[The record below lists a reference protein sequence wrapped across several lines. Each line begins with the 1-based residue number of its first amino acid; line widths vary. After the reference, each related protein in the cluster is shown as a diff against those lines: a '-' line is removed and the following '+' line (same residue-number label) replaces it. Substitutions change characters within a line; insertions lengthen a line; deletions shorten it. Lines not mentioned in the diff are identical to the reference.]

1 MAPAIV
7 ETGAVPQ
14 DTANGSDGQPN
25 ALGRLIARVV
35 AGLDGWQRRHGVLGF
50 PIAVV
55 KKYGDDGGGRH
66 AALLTYY
73 GFLSIFPVLLL
84 AVVALTR
91 ILAADP
97 ALRERVIDALVPAEL
112 HDTVDAAVTS
122 LPTAGLPLV
131 VGLIGLLFSATGFV
145 FAAYDTLNHLAG
157 VPHRRRHGLVPRY
170 LRGFL
175 VLVLLLVCVA
185 TMGVLTALS
194 VELLETAALSTT
206 AAGLGVLV
214 VSFALLLVSAR
225 LLVALPVRFADLWP
239 GALLGALVVS
249 TIVLVF
255 SPLLARFVSRSG
267 PVYGSFAT
275 IVGLF
280 ALFYLVSQA
289 LVYSA
294 EVAVVRRRRLWPRA
308 LDSADP
314 TVADRRA
321 LRVLARVEERI
332 PAERVSVSFAGD
344 PAPPSPP
351 GPGRD

>member
-1 MAPAIV
+1 MT
-7 ETGAVPQ
+7 E
-14 DTANGSDGQPN
+14 DTESEGGGQPN
-25 ALGRLIARVV
+25 ALGRLVGSVV
-35 AGLDGWQRRHGVLGF
+35 AALDGWQRRHGVLGF
-50 PIAVV
+50 PIAVI
-55 KKYGDDGGGRH
+55 KKYGDDAGGRH

-91 ILAADP
+91 VLAADP
-97 ALRERVIDALVPAEL
+97 ALRERVIDALVPPDL
-112 HDTVDAAVTS
+112 HDTVDTAVTS
-122 LPTAGLPLV
+122 LPTGGLPLV
-131 VGLIGLLFSATGFV
+131 IGLLGLLFSATGFV
-145 FAAYDTLNHLAG
+145 FTAYDTLNHLAG
-157 VPHRRRHGLVPRY
+157 VPHRRRLDMVPRY

-175 VLVLLLVCVA
+175 VLILLLVCVA
-185 TMGVLTALS
+185 TMALLTALS
-194 VELLETAALSTT
+194 VELLEAGALSTA
-206 AAGLGVLV
+206 AAGLGVLL
-214 VSFALLLVSAR
+214 VSFALLLASAR
-225 LLVALPVRFADLWP
+225 LLVARPVHFADLWP

-314 TVADRRA
+314 TDADRRA
-321 LRVLARVEERI
+321 LTVLARVEERI
-332 PAERVSVSFAGD
+332 PAERVAVRFTGD

-351 GPGRD
+351 GPGHD

>member
-1 MAPAIV
+1 MA
-7 ETGAVPQ
+7 Q
-14 DTANGSDGQPN
+14 RSDTDGDSDSDSGPN
-25 ALGRLIARVV
+25 ALGRLVARVV
-35 AGLDGWQRRHGVLGF
+35 AALDGWQRRHGVLGF

-55 KKYGDDGGGRH
+55 KKYGDDAGGRH

-97 ALRERVIDALVPAEL
+97 ALRERVIDALVPPDL
-112 HDTVDAAVTS
+112 HDTVDTAVTS
-122 LPTAGLPLV
+122 LPTGGLPLLI
-131 VGLIGLLFSATGFV
+131 GLFGLLFSATGFV
-145 FAAYDTLNHLAG
+145 FTAYDTLNHLAG
-157 VPHRRRHGLVPRY
+157 VPHRRRHGMVPRY

-175 VLVLLLVCVA
+175 VLIVLLVCVA
-185 TMGVLTALS
+185 TMAVLVALS
-194 VELLETAALSTT
+194 VELLESGALST
-206 AAGLGVLV
+206 AATGLGVLL
-214 VSFALLLVSAR
+214 VSFVLLLVAAR
-225 LLVALPVRFADLWP
+225 LLVARPVRFADLWP

-314 TVADRRA
+314 TDADRRA
-321 LRVLARVEERI
+321 LTVLARVEERI
-332 PAERVSVSFAGD
+332 PAERVSVRFTGD
-344 PAPPSPP
+344 PAAPSRP
-351 GPGRD
+351 GPDHG